1 MFKLKDLNS
10 GNKQTNPG
18 FKLLTQSSND
28 NDQEEE
34 EDEDEDEDELE
45 ATTKGPLNTKD
56 LGFEGDQNEE
66 HDDS

>member
-10 GNKQTNPG
+10 GHKQTNAG

-34 EDEDEDEDELE
+34 EDEDEDEDEL
-45 ATTKGPLNTKD
+45 
-56 LGFEGDQNEE
+56 
-66 HDDS
+66 